1 MSDNLQLSDTTLR
14 HQLEPPGER
23 RAVNFNHT
31 SLQRGLRMGETG
43 LGPSVNAEGRVS
55 FYLAASQSEN
65 TRKAYASDLQHF
77 HKWGGTIPSS
87 AETLAAYLADNATHL
102 AVGTLKR
109 RVAAIAWAHRH
120 EAVSDPTKSE
130 LIRKLMRGIKR
141 HHGSRPSQAHPL
153 LLRDIE
159 RIALHCGDDPRP
171 QRDLALLLVGYFGAF
186 RASELVAL
194 KIEDCLFER
203 NELLVHLRRSKTDQT
218 AKGRWLRIPSG
229 GELSCP
235 VTTAR
240 KWLVSLGRTDG
251 PMFPSITRSGLIR
264 EMGITTRSLARIIAV
279 RAKDAGIKTAGLS
292 SHSLRAGYV
301 TEALWAGM
309 DPALVAMQTGHT
321 TVEMVMR
328 YLRDRPSPNAVP
340 R

>member
-23 RAVNFNHT
+23 RAVNFNRT
-31 SLQRGLRMGETG
+31 SLQRDLRMGETG
-43 LGPSVNAEGRVS
+43 LGPSVNAEDRVS

-87 AETLAAYLADNATHL
+87 TETLAEYLADNATHL
-102 AVGTLKR
+102 AVSTLKR

-130 LIRKLMRGIKR
+130 LIRKLMRGIER
-141 HHGSRPSQAHPL
+141 HHGSRPSQAQPL

-159 RIALHCGDDPRP
+159 RIALHCGDDPRA

-218 AKGRWLRIPSG
+218 AKGRWVRIPARR
-229 GELSCP
+229 EPNCP
-235 VTTAR
+235 VSAAR
-240 KWLVSLGRTDG
+240 QWLNSLSRTDG
-251 PMFPSITRSGLIR
+251 PMFPSITRSGLAR
-264 EMGITTRSLARIIAV
+264 ERGITTRSLARIIAV
-279 RAKDAGIKTAGLS
+279 RARDAGIKSAGLS

-309 DPALVAMQTGHT
+309 DPVLVAAQTGHST
-321 TVEMVMR
+321 IEMVMR
-328 YLRDRPSPNAVP
+328 YLRDRPVPNT
-340 R
+340 